1 MLTDI
6 DFGILNF
13 WQKNAVSSFLANHDR
28 IERKKVIPQNKKGSH
43 QPTRK
48 QHYRHWLS
56 WKKIKR
62 EHFTGQQKKFLL
74 ANEQVI
80 F

>member
-56 WKKIKR
+56 WKKN
-62 EHFTGQQKKFLL
+62 KKGTFHRS
-74 ANEQVI
+74 AKEV
-80 F
+80 FAS